1 MSSTDTHS
9 LTALRRGVIK
19 GLELIDCELRSSAGW
34 TVPMPST
41 PWFTCICSLG
51 FSTWIAYINVSCL
64 NEMKVK
70 TCTRAIFF
78 NPWPVTHQLSHVTPF
93 WHTIYHSI
101 KSYIVQWPMSQV
113 ATCDTSSVTG
123 NHLWHGSL
131 NNIRFY
137 TVIYWRGYFTVD
149 TNPTT
154 VIFIFIMIAQIGSSI
169 QIRSYALGQQT

>member
-41 PWFTCICSLG
+41 PWFTCIRSLG

-113 ATCDTSSVTG
+113 VTCDRRGVTG
-123 NHLWHGSL
+123 SHLWPGSL
-131 NNIRFY
+131 NMWRFILWY
-137 TVIYWRGYFTVD
+137 IVCQNGVTCDNWCVTGHELKK
-149 TNPTT
+149 
-154 VIFIFIMIAQIGSSI
+154 M
-169 QIRSYALGQQT
+169 ALLHML

>member
-41 PWFTCICSLG
+41 PWFTSIRSLG

-78 NPWPVTHQLSHVTPF
+78 NPWPVTHQLSHVIPF

-101 KSYIVQWPMSQV
+101 NRHMLSDPGHRWLPVTPLRSQVTTCDMGHWTIYDFILWYIVCQNGV
-113 ATCDTSSVTG
+113 TCDNWCVTG
-123 NHLWHGSL
+123 HGL
-131 NNIRFY
+131 KKMAL
-137 TVIYWRGYFTVD
+137 VH
-149 TNPTT
+149 
-154 VIFIFIMIAQIGSSI
+154 IF
-169 QIRSYALGQQT
+169 